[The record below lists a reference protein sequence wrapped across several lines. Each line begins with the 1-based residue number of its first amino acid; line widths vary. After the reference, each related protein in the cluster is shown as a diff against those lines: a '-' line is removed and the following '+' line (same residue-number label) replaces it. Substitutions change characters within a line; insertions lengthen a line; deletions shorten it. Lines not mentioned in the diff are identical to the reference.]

1 MCTCY
6 VLPSGVIIII
16 IIVIIIIIGR
26 CDDTESVVTIQSPF
40 CAYNTT

>member
-16 IIVIIIIIGR
+16 IIIIIIGR